1 MSLNPA
7 VRSVAVGVAA
17 ALIVVAAYAWGHGT
31 KASAAPVVTGPA
43 TTVPAVLTA
52 APASSAPSGVSSGGG
67 ISVSGTGQVTGTP
80 NLLRLDS
87 SISVTR
93 PTVTAAMQDAN
104 TVMAAVQQKLK
115 SDGVA
120 AADLQ
125 TSGLSVQ
132 PNYTYANNTQRLT
145 GYQVSE
151 NLSVVLR
158 DLSKAGSIISD
169 AAQVGGDALQ
179 ISGASLDIDKDDALI
194 ASARQAAFA
203 DALAKAK
210 TYADAAGRTLGAVTS
225 ISESTDSQPVTFD
238 YRMASAAAA
247 PSGAPVPIQAGSQDV
262 TVNVAVTWALN

>member
-7 VRSVAVGVAA
+7 VRSVSVGVAA
-17 ALIVVAAYAWGHGT
+17 ALIVMAAYAWGHGT
-31 KASAAPVVTGPA
+31 KASAASVVTGPA
-43 TTVPAVLTA
+43 TNVPAVLPA
-52 APASSAPSGVSSGGG
+52 ASSAPSGVPSGGG

-87 SISVTR
+87 SINVTR

-104 TVMAAVQQKLK
+104 TAMAAVQQTLK

-132 PNYTYANNTQRLT
+132 PIYTYNNNSPRIT

-158 DLSKAGSIISD
+158 NLSTAGSIISD
-169 AAQVGGDALQ
+169 AARVGGDALQ
-179 ISGASLDIDKDDALI
+179 IGQASLDIDQDNALI
-194 ASARQAAFA
+194 VQARQAAFA

-210 TYADAAGRTLGAVTS
+210 TYADASGRTLGVVTS
-225 ISESTDSQPVTFD
+225 ISESTDSQPQTFN
-238 YRMASAAAA
+238 YPMASEAA
-247 PSGAPVPIQAGSQDV
+247 PAGGSVPIQAGSQDV
-262 TVNVAVTWALN
+262 TVNVDVTWALN

>member
-17 ALIVVAAYAWGHGT
+17 ALIVVAAYAWGRGG
-31 KASAAPVVTGPA
+31 KASAEPAGPT
-43 TTVPAVLTA
+43 TTVPTALTSAV
-52 APASSAPSGVSSGGG
+52 ASADPSGLPPGGG
-67 ISVSGTGQVTGTP
+67 VSVSGTGQVTGTP

-87 SISVTR
+87 SINVTR
-93 PTVTAAMQDAN
+93 ATVTTAMQDAN
-104 TVMAAVQQKLK
+104 TVMAGVQQKLK

-132 PNYTYANNTQRLT
+132 PQYTYPNNTPRLT

-158 DLSKAGSIISD
+158 DLSKAGSIITD
-169 AAQVGGDALQ
+169 AAQAGGDALQ
-179 ISGASLDIDKDDALI
+179 IGGATLDIDHDDALI
-194 ASARQAAFA
+194 TSARQAAFA

-238 YRMASAAAA
+238 YRMAAPAASAGA
-247 PSGAPVPIQAGSQDV
+247 APVPIQAGSQDV

>member
-1 MSLNPA
+1 MPLNPA

-17 ALIVVAAYAWGHGT
+17 ALIVVAAYAWGRGG
-31 KASAAPVVTGPA
+31 KASAAPA
-43 TTVPAVLTA
+43 STVPPAVVAA
-52 APASSAPSGVSSGGG
+52 APASAAPSGATSSGG

-87 SISVTR
+87 SINVTKL
-93 PTVTAAMQDAN
+93 TVTEAMQDAN

-132 PNYTYANNTQRLT
+132 PNYTYANNSQRLT

-158 DLSKAGSIISD
+158 NLSTAGSIISD

-179 ISGASLDIDKDDALI
+179 IGDASLDIDQDDALI
-194 ASARQAAFA
+194 TSARQAAFA

-225 ISESTDSQPVTFD
+225 ISESSDSQPVTFE
-238 YRMASAAAA
+238 YAAAA
-247 PSGAPVPIQAGSQDV
+247 PAASAAAPVPIQAGSQDV

>member
-7 VRSVAVGVAA
+7 VRSVSVGVAA
-17 ALIVVAAYAWGHGT
+17 ALIVVAAYAWGHGSN
-31 KASAAPVVTGPA
+31 ASAAPVVTGPGVVN
-43 TTVPAVLTA
+43 VPADVTA
-52 APASSAPSGVSSGGG
+52 PPASSAPSGTG

-87 SISVTR
+87 SINVTR

-104 TVMAAVQQKLK
+104 TAMAAVQQKLK

-132 PNYTYANNTQRLT
+132 PTYTYNNNSPRIT

-158 DLSKAGSIISD
+158 NLSTAGSIIAD
-169 AAQVGGDALQ
+169 AAGVGGDALQ
-179 ISGASLDIDKDDALI
+179 IGQASLDIDQDNALI
-194 ASARQAAFA
+194 VQARQAAFA
-203 DALAKAK
+203 DAQAKAK

-225 ISESTDSQPVTFD
+225 ISESTDSQPETFN
-238 YRMASAAAA
+238 YPMASEAA
-247 PSGAPVPIQAGSQDV
+247 PAGASVPIQAGSQDV

>member
-17 ALIVVAAYAWGHGT
+17 ALIVVAAYSWGRGT
-31 KASAAPVVTGPA
+31 KASAAPASTVHSAVVG
-43 TTVPAVLTA
+43 
-52 APASSAPSGVSSGGG
+52 APASPAPAGPSLSGG
-67 ISVSGTGQVTGTP
+67 ISVDGTGQVTGTP

-87 SISVTR
+87 SVNVTK
-93 PTVTAAMQDAN
+93 PTVTEAMQDAN
-104 TVMAAVQQKLK
+104 TVMAAVQQTLK

-132 PNYTYANNTQRLT
+132 PTYTYANNSQHLT

-158 DLSKAGSIISD
+158 NLSTAGSVISD
-169 AAQVGGDALQ
+169 AARTGGDALQ
-179 ISGASLDIDKDDALI
+179 IGAATLDIDQDAALI

-210 TYADAAGRTLGAVTS
+210 TYAAAAGRTLGAVTN
-225 ISESTDSQPVTFD
+225 ISESTDSQPQTFD
-238 YRMASAAAA
+238 YPAAAA
-247 PSGAPVPIQAGSQDV
+247 SEAAAAAAPVPIQAGSQDV

>member
-1 MSLNPA
+1 MSLNPV
-7 VRSVAVGVAA
+7 VRSVSVGVAA
-17 ALIVVAAYAWGHGT
+17 ALIVVAAYAWGHGG
-31 KASAAPVVTGPA
+31 KASAAPTGPA

-52 APASSAPSGVSSGGG
+52 AAVSPAPSGAPSGGG
-67 ISVSGTGQVTGTP
+67 ISVSGVGQVTGTP
-80 NLLRLDS
+80 NLLRLGS
-87 SISVTR
+87 SITVTR

-104 TVMAAVQQKLK
+104 TVMAGVQQKLK

-132 PNYTYANNTQRLT
+132 PNYTYTNNSQRLN

-158 DLSKAGSIISD
+158 DLSKAGSIITD

-179 ISGASLDIDKDDALI
+179 IGGATLDIDKDDALI

-225 ISESTDSQPVTFD
+225 ISESTNSQPVTFD

-247 PSGAPVPIQAGSQDV
+247 PQAPPVPIQAGSQDV
-262 TVNVAVTWALN
+262 TVNVAVTWALS